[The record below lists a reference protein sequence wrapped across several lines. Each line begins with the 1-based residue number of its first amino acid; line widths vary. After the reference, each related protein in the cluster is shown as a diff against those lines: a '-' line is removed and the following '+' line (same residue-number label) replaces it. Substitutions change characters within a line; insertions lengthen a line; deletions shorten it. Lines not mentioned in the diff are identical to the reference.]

1 MTITEKPV
9 APGNRKEGRAGE
21 PVDLIVVHVTQGN
34 KVATARW
41 FASPKAG
48 VSAHYLV
55 TQAGE
60 VWRFVREADTAFHAG
75 VYEVNLRSIGIEH
88 EGVGVSYAPNEA
100 QLAASIRLA
109 RAICER
115 WGLEPSDATI
125 QPHRAFRATICPAD
139 FPMEAYINMVQES
152 MEQGDSQQPTP
163 SPEPANTP
171 VRIFDPR
178 TNEPIGTG
186 TLVGGTD
193 KVYLATLELD
203 LKKP

>member
-1 MTITEKPV
+1 MIITEKPV
-9 APGNRKEGRAGE
+9 ASGNYKSGRAGE
-21 PVDLIVVHVTQGN
+21 PVDLIVIHVTQGSR
-34 KVATARW
+34 VATARW

-55 TQAGE
+55 TQEGE

-88 EGVGVSYAPNEA
+88 EGVGVNYAPKEA
-100 QLAASIRLA
+100 QLAASVRLA

-139 FPMEAYINMVQES
+139 FPMEAYINMVQE
-152 MEQGDSQQPTP
+152 EGQQP
-163 SPEPANTP
+163 SLEPTNTS

-178 TNEPIGTG
+178 TNEQIGTG
-186 TLVGGTD
+186 TLIGGTD

-203 LKKP
+203 LRKSQ

>member
-1 MTITEKPV
+1 MTIIEKPV
-9 APGNRKEGRAGE
+9 APANFQNGRAGE
-21 PVDLIVVHVTQGN
+21 QVDLIVIHVTQGS
-34 KVATARW
+34 KTATARW

-55 TQAGE
+55 TQEGE
-60 VWRFVREADTAFHAG
+60 VWQFVREADTAFHAG

-88 EGVGVSYAPNEA
+88 EGVGVNYAPNEA
-100 QLAASIRLA
+100 QFAASVRLA

-139 FPMEAYINMVQES
+139 FPLEAYINMVQEQS
-152 MEQGDSQQPTP
+152 MPKP
-163 SPEPANTP
+163 NPEPANTP

-178 TNEPIGTG
+178 TNEQIGMG

-203 LKKP
+203 FKKP

>member
-1 MTITEKPV
+1 MIITEKPA
-9 APGNRKEGRAGE
+9 APGNYKSGRAGE
-21 PVDLIVVHVTQGN
+21 PVDLIVVHVTQGSR
-34 KVATARW
+34 VATARW

-55 TQAGE
+55 TQEGE

-88 EGVGVSYAPNEA
+88 EGVGVNYAPNEV
-100 QLAASIRLA
+100 QLAASVRLA
-109 RAICER
+109 RAICKR
-115 WGLEPSDATI
+115 WGLEPNNATI

-139 FPMEAYINMVQES
+139 FPVEAYISMVQE
-152 MEQGDSQQPTP
+152 EGRQP

-178 TNEPIGTG
+178 TNKQIGTG
-186 TLVGGTD
+186 TSVGGTD

-203 LKKP
+203 LKKS

>member
-9 APGNRKEGRAGE
+9 APANYKNGRAGE
-21 PVDLIVVHVTQGN
+21 QVDLIVIHVTQGS
-34 KVATARW
+34 KIATARW

-55 TQAGE
+55 TQEGE
-60 VWRFVREADTAFHAG
+60 VWRFVKEADTAFHAG

-88 EGVGVSYAPNEA
+88 EGVGVNYEPNEA
-100 QLAASIRLA
+100 QLAASVRLA

-115 WGLEPSDATI
+115 WGLEPNDATI

-139 FPMEAYINMVQES
+139 FPMEAYISMVQETA
-152 MEQGDSQQPTP
+152 QQPTP

-178 TNEPIGTG
+178 TNEQIGTG

-203 LKKP
+203 LKRP